1 MRLLLGTLKPDEGE
15 VWRKPDAEIA
25 YVPQDVP
32 EGIAGC
38 VRDLLEQACSGTLQL
53 VRAYETLAGQLNERS
68 TPDMYERLEALQTQI
83 DEANGW
89 DVARHVDNALKRFK
103 LDGTQPFDSLS
114 GGMKRRV
121 LIAQALFKQPQLL
134 MLDEPT
140 NHLDIDSIE
149 WLEETLVHFQG
160 AILFVT
166 HDRQFLQRVATRIV
180 DLDRGR
186 LTSWPGDF
194 ETYKSRKHAALEA
207 EENEWRRFDKHLA
220 EEEAWIRQGIKAR
233 RTRNEGRVRALA
245 RLRKDRAS
253 RRERIGTMKL
263 EASQGQLSGRDVVVA
278 NNVSFAWPDKTIVKD
293 FSIRIQRGDRIGI
306 VGPNGCGKSTLL
318 KLILGQLE
326 PQGGRVRLGT
336 KLELLYFDQLRG
348 QLDLDATVSENIAD
362 GNDTVV
368 VGGKPRH
375 VIWYLKD
382 FLFSPLRCRSPV
394 RVLSG
399 GERNRLLLARLFK
412 KSSNV
417 LILDEPT
424 NDLDAESLELLEAV
438 LLDYQGTV
446 LLVSHDRA
454 FLDNVVTST
463 LAYDADGI
471 FRRYAGGY
479 ADWLQQRATA
489 QLSETDSSLEE
500 NPPKQ
505 KEKQPKKLEYKLS
518 YAEKRELAE
527 LPETLEKL
535 EKEQEGLEVRLA
547 DPELYRRDPGE
558 LKELT
563 MQLESLQVA
572 ISAKYDRWAELE
584 ERRTKA
590 SPST

>member
-1 MRLLLGTLKPDEGE
+1 MAIVRLKNINLSFGAEPIFDGAELVIEKAERVCLVGRNGQGKSTLMRLLLGTLKPDDGD

-32 EGIAGC
+32 GGTAGC
-38 VRDLLEQACSGTLQL
+38 VRDLLEQACAETLKL
-53 VRAYETLAGQLNERS
+53 VRAYEALAGQLNERS
-68 TPDMYERLEALQTQI
+68 TPDMYERLEALQSRI
-83 DEANGW
+83 DDANGW
-89 DVARHVDNALKRFK
+89 DVTRHIDNALKRFK
-103 LDGTQPFDSLS
+103 LDGTQLFDSLS

-121 LIAQALFKQPQLL
+121 LIAQALFRRPSLL

-194 ETYKSRKHAALEA
+194 ETYKSRKHAALDA

-233 RTRNEGRVRALA
+233 RTRNEGRVRALE
-245 RLRKDRAS
+245 RLRKERAS

-263 EASQGQLSGRDVVVA
+263 EASRAQLSGRDVVVA
-278 NNVSFAWPDKTIVKD
+278 NNVSFAWPDKPIVSD

-318 KLILGQLE
+318 KLILGQIE
-326 PQGGRVRLGT
+326 PQHGQVRLGT

-362 GNDTVV
+362 GNDTVI

-375 VIWYLKD
+375 VIGYLKD
-382 FLFSPLRCRSPV
+382 FLFSPLRARSPV

-438 LLDYQGTV
+438 LLDYRGTV

-463 LAYDADGI
+463 LAYDHGVFVAM
-471 FRRYAGGY
+471 RGY
-479 ADWLQQRATA
+479 ADWLQQRPNKA
-489 QLSETDSSLEE
+489 
-500 NPPKQ
+500 P
-505 KEKQPKKLEYKLS
+505 
-518 YAEKRELAE
+518 
-527 LPETLEKL
+527 
-535 EKEQEGLEVRLA
+535 
-547 DPELYRRDPGE
+547 
-558 LKELT
+558 
-563 MQLESLQVA
+563 
-572 ISAKYDRWAELE
+572 
-584 ERRTKA
+584 RT
-590 SPST
+590 

>member
-1 MRLLLGTLKPDEGE
+1 
-15 VWRKPDAEIA
+15 
-25 YVPQDVP
+25 
-32 EGIAGC
+32 
-38 VRDLLEQACSGTLQL
+38 
-53 VRAYETLAGQLNERS
+53 
-68 TPDMYERLEALQTQI
+68 
-83 DEANGW
+83 
-89 DVARHVDNALKRFK
+89 
-103 LDGTQPFDSLS
+103 
-114 GGMKRRV
+114 
-121 LIAQALFKQPQLL
+121 
-134 MLDEPT
+134 
-140 NHLDIDSIE
+140 
-149 WLEETLVHFQG
+149 
-160 AILFVT
+160 
-166 HDRQFLQRVATRIV
+166 
-180 DLDRGR
+180 
-186 LTSWPGDF
+186 
-194 ETYKSRKHAALEA
+194 
-207 EENEWRRFDKHLA
+207 
-220 EEEAWIRQGIKAR
+220 
-233 RTRNEGRVRALA
+233 
-245 RLRKDRAS
+245 
-253 RRERIGTMKL
+253 MKL

-318 KLILGQLE
+318 KLILGQLD

-375 VIWYLKD
+375 VIGYLKD
-382 FLFSPLRCRSPV
+382 FLFSPLRARSPV

-463 LAYDADGI
+463 LAYDSDGI

-479 ADWLQQRATA
+479 ADWLQQRPTA
-489 QLSETDSSLEE
+489 QLSR
-500 NPPKQ
+500 N
-505 KEKQPKKLEYKLS
+505 
-518 YAEKRELAE
+518 R
-527 LPETLEKL
+527 
-535 EKEQEGLEVRLA
+535 
-547 DPELYRRDPGE
+547 
-558 LKELT
+558 
-563 MQLESLQVA
+563 
-572 ISAKYDRWAELE
+572 
-584 ERRTKA
+584 
-590 SPST
+590 